1 MGILR
6 LLGLENPIVP
16 LRKEAEAGDP
26 DAQFLLAEAYLVG
39 GDPYVLPRDDE
50 QAVHF
55 YQKAADQNHPE
66 AQAKLGE
73 LYWGG
78 NCGLPKDVTKAAYWY
93 RRAEKNGHHEALVS
107 IALIHSNADGPD
119 HRLPDLPNDELFALH
134 KKGAELN
141 LSFCQHELG
150 TLYFEGKVTPRDLVK
165 AHAWYKVASE
175 NGRKVWQFQWQEL
188 LAQMTPEEKAQA
200 NHLAN
205 ELRTHLA
212 AEKRAREQQ
221 RENRESKPWRRKR
234 SRQPK
239 KGKAFVSDVDWLLR
253 KAEST
258 EERLAYLKAAFAVL
272 LVLSPAFILRDYILP
287 PNMRTQS
294 AINYVVGTALYL
306 YCANFAATTIFWHTH
321 QKSRL
326 IRHYLNV
333 FTRVKMPKRLYSHD
347 RAGTYIFRILNG
359 PDDYGPSE
367 ITPDVIETAKDIERE
382 IKWRSQ
388 HLGGFSEGRFTDVI
402 EEVLKLYSPADLA
415 PPYDNSES
423 VCQWVNGATA
433 AEIEQLSY
441 VGPNDALEIIK
452 ARPFGNRRNLYSF
465 LLNLHRERLGASR
478 AYLEISKA
486 AGRSRE
492 RPSNYAS

>member
-16 LRKEAEAGDP
+16 LRKEADAGNP
-26 DAQFLLAEAYLVG
+26 DAQYLLAEAYLVG
-39 GDPYVLPRDDE
+39 GDPNVLPRDHE
-50 QAVHF
+50 QAVNF
-55 YQKAADQNHPE
+55 YQKAADQDHPE

-93 RRAEKNGHHEALVS
+93 RRAERNGHHEALVS
-107 IALIHSNADGPD
+107 LALIHSNADGPH
-119 HRLPDLPNDELFALH
+119 HRLPDLPNEELFALH

-141 LSFCQHELG
+141 LSFCQYELG
-150 TLYFEGKVTPRDLVK
+150 TLYLEGKVTPRDLVK

-175 NGRKVWQFQWQEL
+175 NGRSVLQSSWDEL
-188 LAQMTPEEKAQA
+188 IAQMTPEEKAQA

-205 ELRTHLA
+205 ELRTNLA
-212 AEKRAREQQ
+212 AEKRASQQ
-221 RENRESKPWRRKR
+221 LRKTRESKPWRRKR

-239 KGKAFVSDVDWLLR
+239 KGETFVSDVDWLLR

-258 EERLAYLKAAFAVL
+258 EERLAYLKAASAVL
-272 LVLSPAFILRDYILP
+272 LVFSPAFILRDYILP

-294 AINYVVGTALYL
+294 AINYAVGTALYL

-359 PDDYGPSE
+359 FDDYDSSE
-367 ITPDVIETAKDIERE
+367 ITPDVLETAKDIERE
-382 IKWRSQ
+382 INWRSR
-388 HLGGFSEGRFTDVI
+388 HLGGISESRFTDVI
-402 EEVLKLYSPADLA
+402 EEVLKLYSPADQA
-415 PPYDNSES
+415 PPFIES
-423 VCQWVNGATA
+423 GPVCKWLNQASA
-433 AEIEQLSY
+433 KDIENMVMLM
-441 VGPNDALEIIK
+441 PNVAVRVLDS
-452 ARPFGNRRNLYSF
+452 RPIRNRRHLYSI
-465 LLNLHRERLGASR
+465 LLKLYQDPQNATSVYRKLMERSTDWLDNRNRHS
-478 AYLEISKA
+478 
-486 AGRSRE
+486 
-492 RPSNYAS
+492 